1 MGTSEIIDPQ
11 SVPRPPKYEKNQYRQ
26 NGAILTSFEREFI
39 SDHFS
44 YRNIGK
50 IFIGSKVI
58 DLKLPD
64 RTCLNGYFL
73 ALPFF

>member
-1 MGTSEIIDPQ
+1 MGTSEIIGTQ

-26 NGAILTSFEREFI
+26 NGAILTSFERGFI

-50 IFIGSKVI
+50 MFIGSKVI
-58 DLKLPD
+58 DLKQPEK
-64 RTCLNGYFL
+64 TCLNEYFL